1 MRTCRSAFTLIELL
15 VVIAIIALLVSILLP
30 AMNKARKL
38 AKETKC
44 TSNMRQLGV
53 AMGAF
58 ANDRKESIGNFT
70 WIRGQSY
77 PVFNGTPVTTGTDF
91 NAALA
96 EFTDLIRK
104 FSPNLQDFPLLSGT
118 SVPHANYGHN
128 ALTPYLA
135 QRLPEPATICPQ
147 DYVTSELAADAKVTY
162 ERFRTTDPGAPFRS
176 SYRFTLNAWAPDV
189 FDGAASNGVRP
200 GAEAMIYNFFTG
212 SQMGRRKV
220 SQIVA
225 PSRKVMVFEEFA
237 WHNRFGV
244 AYYTHLGSAVP
255 SLLGDGAV
263 RTIRVTDMNPGGY
276 LSKSGAAI
284 TKVPSLVTYTPS
296 AAFRTPV
303 WPDSSPQPLPI
314 RAGATMGG
322 LRGWDIGGPEAE

>member
-1 MRTCRSAFTLIELL
+1 MKACRAFTLIELL

-30 AMNKARKL
+30 ALGKARKL

-70 WIRGQSY
+70 WIRGRSY
-77 PVFNGTPVTTGTDF
+77 PVFNGTPVTTATDF

-104 FSPNLQDFPLLSGT
+104 FSPGLESFPLLSGT

-128 ALTPYLA
+128 ALTPYMA
-135 QRLPEPATICPQ
+135 QRLPEPGTICPE
-147 DYVTSELAADAKVTY
+147 DYITSDFAADAKATY
-162 ERFRTTDPGAPFRS
+162 ERFRTTDPGTPFRS
-176 SYRFTLNAWAPDV
+176 SYRFTLNAWASDV
-189 FDGAASNGVRP
+189 FDGAAGDGVRP
-200 GAEAMIYNFFTG
+200 SSEAMVYNFFTG
-212 SQMGRRKV
+212 SQLGRRKI

-237 WHNRFGV
+237 WHNRFNV

-263 RTIRVTDMNPGGY
+263 RTIKTVDMNPGGY
-276 LSKSGAAI
+276 LSRSGGGV
-284 TKVPSLVTYTPS
+284 TKMASLVTYTPS
-296 AAFRTPV
+296 TVFRTPA
-303 WPDSSPQPLPI
+303 WPDGSTQPLPI

-322 LRGWDIGGPEAE
+322 LRGWDIGGPED